1 MKIKCFEKWS
11 KFQHGNGYWLGAVQA
26 TSHCLN
32 QCWHSSST
40 HTRQSAWLN
49 RVLSSIMPLYD
60 QSRNGYVVEVAAWVV
75 TGSAEACL
83 QRLRWR
89 LGRSSWQRI
98 RVIDEITM
106 HSYLSYRPTVFKHT
120 GAETRWL
127 PFCRRHFKMHFL
139 ESKLLNSK

>member
-11 KFQHGNGYWLGAVQA
+11 KFQQGIGYWLGAVQA

-40 HTRQSAWLN
+40 HIYVSRRDWIEYYATLWSWWSYN
-49 RVLSSIMPLYD
+49 N
-60 QSRNGYVVEVAAWVV
+60 RNGYVVEVAARVV
-75 TGSAEACL
+75 TGGAEACL
-83 QRLRWR
+83 QRLRWW
-89 LGRSSWQRI
+89 LGRSSWRRI
-98 RVIDEITM
+98 RVIDEIAM
-106 HSYLSYRPTVFKHT
+106 HSYLPYTVFKH
-120 GAETRWL
+120 AEVETRWL